1 MNAVRFEEIED
12 KIIEVR
18 NEKVLLDSDVAEIYG
33 VETKRV
39 NEAVKNNP
47 DKFPEGYIIDL
58 ENESWASLRSK
69 KTTLEKAGRGKH
81 TKHKPNAFPEK
92 GLYMLATI
100 RKSMRATEVPDQE
113 TQISAPVTCFVLFTI
128 FDYYIGN
135 PWLTIPSISLED
147 INVHRLNTAHQSNL

>member
-1 MNAVRFEEIED
+1 MPSLIHRGSAANPPQEISGIQNINNTD
-12 KIIEVR
+12 IRRV
-18 NEKVLLDSDVAEIYG
+18 VALSS
-33 VETKRV
+33 
-39 NEAVKNNP
+39 
-47 DKFPEGYIIDL
+47 F
-58 ENESWASLRSK
+58 
-69 KTTLEKAGRGKH
+69 
-81 TKHKPNAFPEK
+81 AFPEK

-100 RKSMRATEVPDQE
+100 RKSMRVTEVPDQE